1 MKRRRYALRD
11 NILCR
16 IAGRI
21 LIALIGVIQAVG
33 TIFVGIGAV
42 MLKPVAILMIAAAC
56 LLTILAQFPW
66 KDALPVFVIS
76 TVLFWLPELFALTLV
91 GLTVL
96 QGRIA
101 DAFL

>member
-11 NILCR
+11 NILFR

-21 LIALIGVIQAVG
+21 LMALIGVIQAIG
-33 TIFVGIGAV
+33 TICVGIGAV
-42 MLKPVAILMIAAAC
+42 VLKPVAILMIAAAC

>member
-11 NILCR
+11 NILFR

-21 LIALIGVIQAVG
+21 LMALIGVIQAIG

-42 MLKPVAILMIAAAC
+42 VLKPVAILMIAAAC

-76 TVLFWLPELFALTLV
+76 TVLFWLPELFALALV
-91 GLTVL
+91 GLTFL

-101 DAFL
+101 DDFL

>member
-21 LIALIGVIQAVG
+21 LIALIGVIQAIG

-42 MLKPVAILMIAAAC
+42 VLKPVAILMIAAAC
-56 LLTILAQFPW
+56 LLAIFAQFPW

-96 QGRIA
+96 QERIA

>member
-21 LIALIGVIQAVG
+21 LIVLIGVIQAIG

-42 MLKPVAILMIAAAC
+42 VLKPVAILMIASAC
-56 LLTILAQFPW
+56 LLAILAQFPW
-66 KDALPVFVIS
+66 KDALSVFVIS
-76 TVLFWLPELFALTLV
+76 TVLFWIPEVAALLLV
-91 GLTVL
+91 VLTAV
-96 QGRIA
+96 QGKIA
-101 DAFL
+101 GEL

>member
-11 NILCR
+11 NILFR

-21 LIALIGVIQAVG
+21 LMALIGVIQAIG

-42 MLKPVAILMIAAAC
+42 VLKPVAILMIAAAY

-76 TVLFWLPELFALTLV
+76 TVLFWLPELFALALV
-91 GLTVL
+91 GLTFL

>member
-11 NILCR
+11 NILFR

-21 LIALIGVIQAVG
+21 LMALIGVIQAIG

-42 MLKPVAILMIAAAC
+42 VLKPVAILMIAAAC

-76 TVLFWLPELFALTLV
+76 TVLFWLPELFALALV
-91 GLTVL
+91 GLTFL

>member
-21 LIALIGVIQAVG
+21 LIVLIGVIQAIG

-42 MLKPVAILMIAAAC
+42 VLKPVAILMIAAAG
-56 LLTILAQFPW
+56 LLAILAQFPW
-66 KDALPVFVIS
+66 KDALPVFVVS
-76 TVLFWLPELFALTLV
+76 TVLVWLPELFALTLV

>member
-11 NILCR
+11 NILFR

-21 LIALIGVIQAVG
+21 LMALIGVIQAIG

-42 MLKPVAILMIAAAC
+42 VLKPVAILMIAAAC

>member
-76 TVLFWLPELFALTLV
+76 TVLFWLPELFADF
-91 GLTVL
+91 GP
-96 QGRIA
+96 G
-101 DAFL
+101 

>member
-1 MKRRRYALRD
+1 MKRRRYVLRD

-16 IAGRI
+16 IAGRF

-56 LLTILAQFPW
+56 LLAILAQFPW